1 MILNEQSAKVIQV
14 SDYLALPLFLLNGR
28 GRGQE
33 QLIVVSE
40 VKGIKNE
47 NEWRPLFENI
57 RECISKN
64 FGIKIYEIVYLF

>member
-14 SDYLALPLFLLNGR
+14 SDYLALPLFLLN

-57 RECISKN
+57 RKCISKN
-64 FGIKIYEIVYLF
+64 FGIKIYEIVYFF